1 MTTTPLIQPAETG
14 DLAPTTH
21 VRPESVIRRHWLFFA
36 ATAAVMLHIADDN
49 FFQPNPGVSPADH
62 LVSGLVP
69 LGLLGLGAWAY
80 DRVRAGNRALIAF
93 STGLT
98 GLVVGLVEPI
108 SHWGTVGL
116 RNDDYTGVVAAV
128 AALVLLGL
136 SAVTLWRSRRTDDGR
151 TRRYVRRTVKGVIA
165 VVVLTQV
172 VVIFGFT
179 YVITHVSRAELQTP
193 HLGTPHENVT
203 LTTNDGLHL
212 EGWYIP
218 SRNGAAVIAF
228 PGRKGPQAH
237 ARMLAENGYGVLL
250 FDRRGEG
257 ASEGDGNL
265 LGWGGERDIDAAV
278 DFLKRRA
285 DVDPGR
291 IGGIGFSVGGELMLE
306 AAAGN
311 EDIAAVVS
319 EGAGTRTLR
328 EQVKDYDGFDLVRG
342 FPQMVTL
349 DAGTAL
355 FSNATPPTSLVDL
368 APRIAPRPALI
379 IWAPNGGNRETMS
392 PVYARRIGQSAEV
405 WAMDDV
411 KHIKGLQTHPEEYER
426 RVVGFFDR
434 ALPAAP

>member
-1 MTTTPLIQPAETG
+1 MITTALTRPAETG
-14 DLAPTTH
+14 EPTPKTR
-21 VRPESVIRRHWLFFA
+21 VRPESPLRRHWLFFA

-49 FFQPNPGVSPADH
+49 FLQPNPGVSPLDH

-69 LGLLGLGAWAY
+69 MGLLGLGAWTY
-80 DRVRAGNRALIAF
+80 DRVRAGNRALITLG
-93 STGLT
+93 TGIT
-98 GLVVGLVEPI
+98 GLVVGLVEPV
-108 SHWGTVGL
+108 SHWGNVGL
-116 RNDDYTGVVAAV
+116 RNDDYSGVLAAA
-128 AALVLLGL
+128 AALVLLGM
-136 SAVTLWRSRRTDDGR
+136 SAVTLWRSRRLDDSR
-151 TRRYVRRTVKGVIA
+151 TRRYVRRTVKGAVTA
-165 VVVLTQV
+165 VVMFELVA
-172 VVIFGFT
+172 IFSFS
-179 YVITHVSRAELQTP
+179 YAVTHVSRAEIQTP
-193 HLGTPHENVT
+193 HLGTAHENVT
-203 LTTNDGLHL
+203 LTTSDGLHL
-212 EGWYIP
+212 KGWYIP

-278 DFLKRRA
+278 DFLKQRA
-285 DVDPGR
+285 DVEPGR

-319 EGAGTRTLR
+319 EGAGTRTLS
-328 EQVKDYDGFDLVRG
+328 EQMEDNHGFDLVRG
-342 FPQMVTL
+342 FHQMVTL
-349 DAGTAL
+349 EAGTAL
-355 FSNATPPTSLVDL
+355 FSNTAPPTSLVDL
-368 APRIAPRPALI
+368 APRIAPRPTLV

-392 PVYARRIGQSAEV
+392 PEYARRIGPSAEV
-405 WAMDDV
+405 WEMDDV

-434 ALPAAP
+434 ALPAHP